1 MLALSIRTLPVCAWF
16 RLGSTKSNEHL
27 PLFVGVL
34 VVLGLGT
41 AVRLILE
48 CCHQRIM
55 QRNLR
60 RLELQP
66 ISSAYE
72 APLQIVTQSS
82 DVQVKFLSTLRS
94 SPRDDICERI
104 LHNQEVWNTVG
115 PVYRWMHGINTKI
128 WVVVLKNLS
137 AGIKIVIHT
146 WRVSQDE
153 WIFIYLSHYLDQYHP
168 STTLILG

>member
-1 MLALSIRTLPVCAWF
+1 MLILVAGLLFDVLISIFLGASALPV
-16 RLGSTKSNEHL
+16 NIII
-27 PLFVGVL
+27 GVL

-72 APLQIVTQSS
+72 APLQVVTQSS
-82 DVQVKFLSTLRS
+82 DVQPQPPAQPT
-94 SPRDDICERI
+94 E
-104 LHNQEVWNTVG
+104 
-115 PVYRWMHGINTKI
+115 
-128 WVVVLKNLS
+128 
-137 AGIKIVIHT
+137 
-146 WRVSQDE
+146 
-153 WIFIYLSHYLDQYHP
+153 
-168 STTLILG
+168 LGA

>member
-1 MLALSIRTLPVCAWF
+1 MCAF
-16 RLGSTKSNEHL
+16 VHYTDVRFGIDFGCTYLTCMCLVYVRVNQSTEHL

-66 ISSAYE
+66 ISSAYD
-72 APLQIVTQSS
+72 APLQVVTQSS
-82 DVQVKFLSTLRS
+82 DVQVKFLSTSRS
-94 SPRDDICERI
+94 PPRDDICER
-104 LHNQEVWNTVG
+104 LCT
-115 PVYRWMHGINTKI
+115 TKMFEP
-128 WVVVLKNLS
+128 L
-137 AGIKIVIHT
+137 
-146 WRVSQDE
+146 
-153 WIFIYLSHYLDQYHP
+153 LDQYIGECLASIQKHEWWFWRTYLQV
-168 STTLILG
+168 SKL